1 MDTFEFLKS
10 ITRFTDKINK
20 SIYPFNTNEW
30 LRKTNTG
37 LGFNQLIKSM
47 SYNNYIHNDLL
58 KLSIPPRWNYAFNN
72 KALISQLSSNNSIN
86 INNTIF
92 DKINSIGY
100 WGDIARQS
108 LINGNHIFNDG
119 ERLVSEVITNNIE
132 NVNETIAQIEKAP
145 LEFFNSIFI
154 SIKTYMDNN
163 PSVKYSA
170 QFVTFI
176 ISIYIT
182 VIITNYLSSSSD
194 DDKPQVNQVFNSYTI
209 IENKDQDDPT
219 FKINCKSASLKNYPR
234 NDSKTVCNLLKNE
247 KVKVLK
253 DSLKWAFV
261 IKENSVETGWI
272 RKEFLNLSK

>member
-10 ITRFTDKINK
+10 ITSITDKINK

-30 LRKTNTG
+30 LPKINTG
-37 LGFNQLIKSM
+37 LDFNQLIKSM

-58 KLSIPPRWNYAFNN
+58 KLSTPPGWNYDFN
-72 KALISQLSSNNSIN
+72 KALINQLSNNNSIN

-108 LINGNHIFNDG
+108 LISGNHIFNDN
-119 ERLVSEVITNNIE
+119 EVLISEVITNNIE

-145 LEFFNSIFI
+145 LEFFNNIFI

-170 QFVTFI
+170 QFVAFI

-209 IENKDQDDPT
+209 VENKYQDDPA
-219 FKINCKSASLKNYPR
+219 FKINCKSASLKNHPR

-261 IKENSVETGWI
+261 IKENTVETGWI